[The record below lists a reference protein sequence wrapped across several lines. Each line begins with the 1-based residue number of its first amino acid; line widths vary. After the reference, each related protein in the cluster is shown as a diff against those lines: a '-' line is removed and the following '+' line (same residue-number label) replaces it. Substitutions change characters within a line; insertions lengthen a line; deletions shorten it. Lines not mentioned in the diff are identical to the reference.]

1 MRAGEFVSIVGPSG
15 CGKST
20 IFNVIAGLL
29 RPTSG
34 EALIDGRSV
43 AGSPGHVG
51 YMLQKDLL
59 LPWRTIIDNVVLG
72 AELLGEN
79 RSAVRE
85 QALALMA
92 DFGLQGFED
101 AWPSRLSGGMRQRAA
116 LMRTVLSGRDVLLL
130 DEPFAALDA
139 MTRLL
144 MHEWMLSIWEEFGR
158 TIVFI
163 THDVDEA
170 IFLSDRVYVMTARPG
185 RIKAVVN
192 IDLTRPRDYD
202 VMTTERFARLK
213 HELLGLIHEEL
224 VRAPTGAQQG
234 SAAARPEPGTTV

>member
-1 MRAGEFVSIVGPSG
+1 M
-15 CGKST
+15 
-20 IFNVIAGLL
+20 IAGLL
-29 RPTSG
+29 PPTRG
-34 EALIDGRSV
+34 EVLIDGRSV

-72 AELLGEN
+72 AELLGQD
-79 RSAVRE
+79 RAAVRK

-92 DFGLQGFED
+92 DFGLQGFEN
-101 AWPSRLSGGMRQRAA
+101 AWPSRLSGGMKQRAA
-116 LMRTVLSGRDVLLL
+116 LMRTVLSGKDVLLL

-185 RIKAVVN
+185 RIKAVVD
-192 IDLTRPRDYD
+192 IELPRPRGYD
-202 VMTTERFARLK
+202 VTTTDAFARLK
-213 HELLGLIHEEL
+213 HDLLALIHEEL
-224 VRAPTGAQQG
+224 DRMAIGAR
-234 SAAARPEPGTTV
+234 S